1 MAPHPDALR
10 VLVAIASF
18 VIITGALVK
27 VIREGIR
34 VVHKYRHRDGNWPM
48 SK

>member
-1 MAPHPDALR
+1 MVAPHPDALQ

-18 VIITGALVK
+18 VIIAGALVK
-27 VIREGIR
+27 VMREGIR
-34 VVHKYRHRDGNWPM
+34 VFHKYRNRGNWPM